1 MYTATQRSFPIPGH
15 PRSCPHI
22 EPDGFFH
29 HLFQGFMGRAG
40 HGAGSHMGIGDD
52 VLPLGCHHRPFHDF
66 LMEGRNSPP
75 KSTAAARNPCSRS
88 CSFSRSSSSRVAV
101 RAIRK
106 AARPTSM
113 LAMGLFMVPH
123 PFLPRIQVLLLY
135 QDSLVRES
143 RDW

>member
-1 MYTATQRSFPIPGH
+1 MKKIAFYT
-15 PRSCPHI
+15 
-22 EPDGFFH
+22 
-29 HLFQGFMGRAG
+29 
-40 HGAGSHMGIGDD
+40 
-52 VLPLGCHHRPFHDF
+52 LGCKVNQSDTASMEKLFRDAGFQIVDF
-66 LMEGRNSPP
+66 EEPADICLIN
-75 KSTAAARNPCSRS
+75 TCSRS